1 MQSFDFQ
8 GLGTH
13 WSVVL
18 DAPDF
23 PDELKKSI
31 LAFITDFEAR
41 FSRFLPGSEVNA
53 FRESVA
59 GMHPVSPMFALLLE
73 RALLLRDLSGGAFDP
88 VVAGILEAAGYGPQA
103 GVEKIEYGTKLPSWT
118 ISGEMLTI
126 DGPIAFD
133 LGGIGKGFAID
144 RVSDIVRESG
154 QQFFLVDGGGD
165 MFGTTKAD
173 GVPWRVAIE
182 YPGRP
187 DLAAG
192 VIDLWNQ
199 GLAVSDRFRRRFGNG
214 HHFMDVEHRTSTDRV
229 LGCAAV
235 APDAFAADCT
245 TSGLALASPER
256 YADIAKK
263 LSARYLV
270 FPLEGQVLASPDWEG
285 ELF

>member
-23 PDELKKSI
+23 PETLKQSI
-31 LAFITDFEAR
+31 LAFTTDFEAR

-59 GMHPVSPMFALLLE
+59 GTYPVSPMFALLLE
-73 RALLLRDLSGGAFDP
+73 RASLLRHLSDGAYDP
-88 VVAGILEAAGYGPQA
+88 VVAGILEAAGYGPQT
-103 GVEKIEYGTKLPSWT
+103 GVEKIEYGAKLPNWT
-118 ISGEMLTI
+118 LSGETLTI
-126 DGPIAFD
+126 DGPVAFD

-144 RVSDIVRESG
+144 QVGDIVRKSG
-154 QQFFLVDGGGD
+154 YQFFLVDGGGD
-165 MFGTTKAD
+165 MFGTSKAD
-173 GVPWRVAIE
+173 GTPWRVAIE
-182 YPGRP
+182 YPGNP
-187 DLAAG
+187 DMAAG
-192 VIDLWNQ
+192 VVDLRDQ
-199 GLAVSDRFRRRFGNG
+199 GLAVSDRFRRRFGNS
-214 HHFMDVEHRTSTDRV
+214 HHFMDVEKRSSTNRI

-235 APDAFAADCT
+235 APDAFAADCM
-245 TSGLALASPER
+245 TSGLALSSPEK
-256 YADIAKK
+256 YASFAKA

-270 FPLEGQVLASPDWEG
+270 FPFEGQVLASPDWEG

>member
-1 MQSFDFQ
+1 MQTFDFQ

-18 DAPDF
+18 DAPVF
-23 PDELKKSI
+23 PEGLKQSI
-31 LAFITDFEAR
+31 NTFIVDFEAR
-41 FSRFLPGSEVNA
+41 FSRFLPDSEVNA
-53 FRESVA
+53 FRTSKA
-59 GMHPVSPMFALLLE
+59 GVYPVSPMFSLLLD
-73 RALLLRDLSGGAFDP
+73 RATLLRELTGGAYDP
-88 VVAGILEAAGYGPQA
+88 AVAVLLEEAGYGPQA
-103 GVEKIEYGTKLPSWT
+103 GVEKIEYGAKLPSWT
-118 ISGEMLTI
+118 LTEEKLSI

-133 LGGIGKGFAID
+133 FGGIGKGFAID
-144 RVSDIVRESG
+144 RVSDIVRKSG